1 MKNYQNKIF
10 CNRIFKKLHLQM
22 FWPNSP
28 ESLKNMLCQNNCIVW
43 RKHLKKKKVLV
54 QQQLSL
60 HYHSCKKG
68 LIRNSGRERSCKWLG
83 PCLKRLGTLSLPLPC
98 LWGPIRQSSVS
109 DVLLG
114 ALITIKLP
122 LICFFSTW
130 TQVRGYQVW
139 IMRN

>member
-1 MKNYQNKIF
+1 
-10 CNRIFKKLHLQM
+10 
-22 FWPNSP
+22 
-28 ESLKNMLCQNNCIVW
+28 MLCQNNHIAW
-43 RKHLKKKKVLV
+43 RKHKNKNVLV

-68 LIRNSGRERSCKWLG
+68 LIRNSGRERTCKWLG
-83 PCLKRLGTLSLPLPC
+83 PCLKWLGTLSLPLSC

-122 LICFFSTW
+122 LLCLFQHEHRSGDIRCELWEAKRTDWKWRLYCSCQRSAAGLVNTVLKDH
-130 TQVRGYQVW
+130 T
-139 IMRN
+139 